1 MHDSEL
7 ETWAF
12 DPDRPGSMVN
22 SATGEV
28 ISRGEFEQRVAGVA
42 PDSGAQLAPVSA
54 GEIEQLLQARA
65 LPVLQWAQALLNK
78 SEYEED
84 ADTDPALEIVA
95 AILGGTTSA
104 EILAATN
111 MKTAEDLIGTEP
123 GGHSPLLE
131 ITDARPLKSTF
142 TAGPSCFCVIGATIV
157 ATGEQFKFTCG
168 ARGVQAAI
176 LAHVYRDLMPFQAI
190 LVRRLKP
197 TRAGFYPLN
206 LEAGG

>member
-1 MHDSEL
+1 MTITDTLVCRSCGSRDEYP
-7 ETWAF
+7 AV
-12 DPDRPGSMVN
+12 DPDNPAAATCTACGSFLLEPYAPAGTV
-22 SATGEV
+22 ATV
-28 ISRGEFEQRVAGVA
+28 T
-42 PDSGAQLAPVSA
+42 P

-65 LPVLQWAQALLNK
+65 LPVVQWAQALLNK
-78 SEYEED
+78 AEYEED

-157 ATGEQFKFTCG
+157 ATSEQFKFTCG

-197 TRAGFYPLN
+197 TRAGYYPLN